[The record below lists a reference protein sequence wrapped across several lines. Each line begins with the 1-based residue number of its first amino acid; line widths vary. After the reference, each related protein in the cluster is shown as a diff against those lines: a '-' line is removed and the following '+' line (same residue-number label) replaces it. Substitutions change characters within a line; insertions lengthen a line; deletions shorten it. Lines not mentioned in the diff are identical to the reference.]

1 MSLTS
6 PSNRR
11 GPRKK
16 PSPCCYPGTI
26 RLETRPEEVDACGEA
41 QSADD
46 QHPYTGDDVDAAL
59 GDGADAA
66 FLPSATAQQG
76 VEAEGEAGHACER
89 EQEAEGQGGGHEVLL
104 ALVPHAHHAGEE
116 GAEAG
121 VGA

>member
-1 MSLTS
+1 MLTSCLKGSVLTS
-6 PSNRR
+6 PWCS
-11 GPRKK
+11 
-16 PSPCCYPGTI
+16 PGTA
-26 RLETRPEEVDACGEA
+26 RLETRPDEVDACSEA

-66 FLPSATAQQG
+66 LLPSATAQQG

-89 EQEAEGQGGGHEVLL
+89 EQEAEGQGGGHELL
-104 ALVPHAHHAGEE
+104 LTLVPHTHHAGEE

-121 VGA
+121 ISA